1 METTTLRERVDA
13 DLPQMIDDLERLVR
27 IPSIGYPGY
36 DPANVRASAEATAR
50 DPPCRRRARGRL
62 IELTSG
68 EHPGHPAVYGQIPG
82 PDGAPTVL
90 LYAHHDVQPE
100 GEAADWQSPPFE
112 PEIREGRLYG
122 RGAADDKAGIAIH
135 AAALRA
141 LGVHEGATLPV
152 TVKILVEGEEECST
166 EHLPELVGGQGDL
179 LRADVAV
186 DGRRRQLPHR
196 RAHDRHERARASPTA
211 SSPCACCRSPSTAV
225 PTAARSPTR
234 SPRSAA
240 SSPRCTTSTATSR
253 SKGCTPSPGRA
264 CRCPRRNSGRSPA
277 CSTPVQLLG
286 TGTIA
291 DRLLS
296 KPAVAVLGFDA
307 PRIEGSSNQL
317 VPEASARVSLRLA
330 PGDDPERGRDALV
343 AHLLAAA
350 PWGVE
355 VEVEAAEAGMGYLV
369 DTTTPAYA
377 AAKDALAEAFGR
389 EVVEIGSGGSIP
401 LVPLLAETFPG
412 MSVLIVGA
420 GDERSNY
427 HSLDE
432 SVDLDDLASM
442 ALAEALLI
450 GNLGDAV
457 GLIPRAAGS
466 SAGARLKP

>member
-13 DLPQMIDDLERLVR
+13 DLPQMIADLERLVR

-36 DPANVRASAEATAR
+36 DPANVRASAEATAEIL
-50 DPPCRRRARGRL
+50 RAAGVPEVRL

-68 EHPGHPAVYGQIPG
+68 EHPGHPAVYGEIPG
-82 PDGAPTVL
+82 PDGAPTLL

-112 PEIREGRLYG
+112 PEIRQGRLYG

-179 LRADVAV
+179 LRADVAIV
-186 DGRRRQLPHR
+186 ADGGNYR
-196 RAHDRHERARASPTA
+196 TG
-211 SSPCACCRSPSTAV
+211 V
-225 PTAARSPTR
+225 PTIG
-234 SPRSAA
+234 
-240 SSPRCTTSTATSR
+240 TSVRGVTDCVVTVRVLPIAQHSGAYGGPIPDAITALSR
-253 SKGCTPSPGRA
+253 MIATLHDEHGDVAIEGLHTFTWTGMQVPEDELREESRVLDS
-264 CRCPRRNSGRSPA
+264 
-277 CSTPVQLLG
+277 VQLLG

-343 AHLLAAA
+343 AHLHAAA

-450 GNLGDAV
+450 GNLGTPSV
-457 GLIPRAAGS
+457 
-466 SAGARLKP
+466 